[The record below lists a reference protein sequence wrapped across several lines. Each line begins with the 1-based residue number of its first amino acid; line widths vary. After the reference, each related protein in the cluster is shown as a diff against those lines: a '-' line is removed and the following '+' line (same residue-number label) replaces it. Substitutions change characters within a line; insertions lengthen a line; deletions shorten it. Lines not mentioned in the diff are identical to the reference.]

1 MAFSSI
7 VFVFYFLPFALALY
21 YLVGAKSIR
30 VKNLLLLAVSLV
42 FYAWG
47 EPRNIVLLLG
57 SCLLNWGAAL
67 LLGRCRRHRKPL
79 LALSSAGNLGLLFAF
94 KYYAAAAAGLNRALG
109 AAYLPAV
116 GLTLPAGL
124 SFFTLHALSYLID
137 IYRDE
142 AGAQKYPWD
151 TALYLML
158 FPKLMAGPVMRYR
171 AMEEQMRN
179 REHSWELLSEGTA
192 RFVQGFAK
200 KVFLADSLA
209 VIADN
214 VFELTGAGHLVMTI
228 PVSLAWLGSFAFTL
242 QICLD
247 LSAYSD
253 MAIGLGKMFGFRL
266 DENVRYPYLSHSMN
280 EFWRR
285 WHISLGAWFQEYVY
299 NPLGGPRTERM
310 DRMIQ
315 NTLIVWLL
323 IGLWHGAGWNFL
335 LWGMLQAMLLVFE
348 RLLLFERRSRGGI
361 LSRIYTLFM
370 VNLSWVIFRCESFRQ
385 TQEYIGNMFRQFHNP
400 IFSSYTWMFLRE
412 NAPVWLLGVLLCT
425 PVFHSLKERAEE
437 RWPRAACALYPLG
450 MLGLLALSA
459 VYTAKAGT
467 SPFVYFRY

>member
-7 VFVFYFLPFALALY
+7 VFLFYFLPLALALY
-21 YLVGAKSIR
+21 YLVGAKSLR

-47 EPRNIVLLLG
+47 EPRNIVLLL
-57 SCLLNWGAAL
+57 CLCLFNWGAAL
-67 LLGRCRRHRKPL
+67 LISRCRGRRKL
-79 LALSSAGNLGLLFAF
+79 LTSLACAANLGVLFAF
-94 KYYAAAAAGLNRALG
+94 KYYAAAVSALSGVPG
-109 AAYLPAV
+109 AAVLPSP
-116 GLTLPAGL
+116 GLTRPVGL

-137 IYRDE
+137 VSRGE
-142 AGAQKYPWD
+142 AEAQKKPWD

-158 FPKLMAGPVMRYR
+158 FPKLMAGPVMCYR
-171 AMEEQMRN
+171 AMEEQLKS
-179 REHSWELLSEGTA
+179 REHSRELLSEGTV
-192 RFVQGFAK
+192 RFVQGLAK
-200 KVFLADSLA
+200 KLILADSFA

-214 VFELTGAGHLVMTI
+214 VFEMTSAGHLVMTI

-242 QICLD
+242 QIYFD
-247 LSAYSD
+247 LSGYCD
-253 MAIGLGKMFGFRL
+253 MAVGLGKLFGFRL
-266 DENVRYPYLSHSMN
+266 EENFRHPYLSRSIN
-280 EFWRR
+280 EFWQR

-299 NPLGGPRTERM
+299 DPLGGSRTERM

-361 LSRIYTLFM
+361 LSRVYTLFA
-370 VNLSWVIFRCESFRQ
+370 VNLSWVIFRCEDFRQ

-400 IFSSYTWMFLRE
+400 FFGGYSWMFLRE
-412 NAPVWLLGVLLCT
+412 YAPVWVLGILLCT
-425 PVFHSLKERAEE
+425 PALHAVKERAEE
-437 RWPRAACALYPLG
+437 KWPRALRALYPAG

-459 VYTAKAGT
+459 VYTVKAGT
-467 SPFVYFRY
+467 SPFLYFNY